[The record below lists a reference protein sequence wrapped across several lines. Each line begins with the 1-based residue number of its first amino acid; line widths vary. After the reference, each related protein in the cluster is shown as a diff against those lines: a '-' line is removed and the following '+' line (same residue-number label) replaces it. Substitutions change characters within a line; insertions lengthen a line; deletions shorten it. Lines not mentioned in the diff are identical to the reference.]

1 MRTFNI
7 EKYNEYK
14 SYFSNDEWKT
24 EIESLL
30 QESSRF
36 EFEILYEEKM
46 CYDLY
51 VAVEKVY
58 NKYGGIHYIKEYAAV
73 LMPKYANQLAEMF
86 VKALEKNIE
95 NLRNRD
101 DYRCFAK
108 DLKFLA
114 KNLTAFEKASELRQ
128 KWLVEYK
135 RKSALCEELRLA
147 F

>member
-1 MRTFNI
+1 MKI
-7 EKYNEYK
+7 IQLIY
-14 SYFSNDEWKT
+14 
-24 EIESLL
+24 SLASGGA
-30 QESSRF
+30 ERF
-36 EFEILYEEKM
+36 
-46 CYDLY
+46 
-51 VAVEKVY
+51 AVS
-58 NKYGGIHYIKEYAAV
+58 
-73 LMPKYANQLAEMF
+73 LSNQLAEMF

-114 KNLTAFEKASELRQ
+114 KNLTAFEKASELRE

-135 RKSALCEELRLA
+135 RKSALCEELRWA

>member
-1 MRTFNI
+1 M
-7 EKYNEYK
+7 
-14 SYFSNDEWKT
+14 DW
-24 EIESLL
+24 L
-30 QESSRF
+30 
-36 EFEILYEEKM
+36 
-46 CYDLY
+46 

-58 NKYGGIHYIKEYAAV
+58 NKYGESNYIKEYAAV
-73 LMPKYANQLAEMF
+73 LMPKYATQLAEMF
-86 VKALEKNIE
+86 VESLEKNIE

-114 KNLTAFEKASELRQ
+114 KNLNALEKASELRQ
-128 KWLVEYK
+128 KRLVEYK